1 MKNLSEN
8 FPKSFG
14 GKRKFTKSSG
24 TGPVINNKE
33 FANQSYSIADEI
45 FGFNSSIKVDPVSV
59 ADDMAEFMEFA
70 PSVYALL
77 GGKKE
82 NSEMHHNSKF
92 DFDEKC
98 MSYGIEF
105 INSLASKILN

>member
-1 MKNLSEN
+1 M
-8 FPKSFG
+8 
-14 GKRKFTKSSG
+14 
-24 TGPVINNKE
+24 
-33 FANQSYSIADEI
+33 
-45 FGFNSSIKVDPVSV
+45 SV
-59 ADDMAEFMEFA
+59 ADDMAEFMELA
-70 PSVYALL
+70 PAVYALL

-105 INSLASKILN
+105 IISLLTEF

>member
-1 MKNLSEN
+1 M
-8 FPKSFG
+8 
-14 GKRKFTKSSG
+14 
-24 TGPVINNKE
+24 INNKD

-45 FGFNSSIKVDPVSV
+45 FGNNTSIKVDPVSV
-59 ADDMAEFMEFA
+59 ADDMAEFMELA

-77 GGKKE
+77 GGKKK

-92 DFDEKC
+92 DFDERC

-105 INSLASKILN
+105 INSLATKILN